1 MKNKMT
7 MFIAVLVTLS
17 MNLYAQS
24 SNNAIVTET
33 RTSNPFHYIHIKG
46 QMNVKIVQH
55 DVPGVAVEGT
65 TYQLNNTITYLRN
78 DTLFVFQ
85 NNVRKQDSKTFVEI
99 RVDDISFL
107 EVSGNS
113 KVDCTGLINTDFLTI
128 RAYDGAQIKLDV
140 RALKVDS
147 KVTGCSFIDLSGIAA
162 SNASNIE
169 GCGRIDTHLLQVL
182 DERKNLEQICIGC

>member
-1 MKNKMT
+1 MKSKMII
-7 MFIAVLVTLS
+7 FIAVLVTLS
-17 MNLYAQS
+17 MNLSAQGNS
-24 SNNAIVTET
+24 ALVTEN

-46 QMNVKIVQH
+46 ELNVKIVQ
-55 DVPGVAVEGT
+55 DVVPGVTVEGANF
-65 TYQLNNTITYLRN
+65 QVNNTITMLRN

-85 NNVRKQDSKTFVEI
+85 THVRKKDSKTSVLI
-99 RVDDISFL
+99 SVDDISFL

-162 SNASNIE
+162 SNASNID
-169 GCGRIDTHLLQVL
+169 GCGEIDTHLLDVM
-182 DERKNLEQICIGC
+182 DERKTMEEFCAGC